1 MIFYGQ
7 KYSVYGEKTR
17 IKVYPVLV
25 DVICPQELRGTIREI
40 YHGIYSVDILPEG
53 NDSPSRRFRTR
64 QLIFTQITFNVDSLK
79 L

>member
-53 NDSPSRRFRTR
+53 NDSP
-64 QLIFTQITFNVDSLK
+64 
-79 L
+79 